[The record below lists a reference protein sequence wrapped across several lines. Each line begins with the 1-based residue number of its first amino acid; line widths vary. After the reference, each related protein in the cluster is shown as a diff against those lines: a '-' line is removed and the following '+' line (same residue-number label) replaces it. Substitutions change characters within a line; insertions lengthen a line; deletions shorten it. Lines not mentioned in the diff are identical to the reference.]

1 MTSDF
6 NRRTFLKAIGAGTA
20 ATAAPAILTAC
31 ATAPAEPAKPIGRV
45 IVIGGGY
52 GGATCAKYIR
62 MWSERRIEVFLIERN
77 AQFVSCPLSNLVLG
91 GSRQIGD
98 LTIGYE
104 KLREYGVQVIR
115 DEVTAI
121 AVDRKRVRLK
131 KIEDLPYDRL
141 VVSPGID
148 FMYDQIPGLNNP
160 EAQKTILHAWK
171 AGPETVALRKQL
183 EGMRDGGVYIL
194 SMPKVP
200 YRCPPGPYER
210 VSQVAALL
218 QDGEAA
224 VEGDH
229 ARRQRGHRVEEGPLP
244 RRLERSVQGN
254 HRVPAE
260 PGGEGRRR
268 QGHDRQDGV
277 RLVQGRRAERR
288 AAAARRAWSRS
299 QAKLI
304 TANNRWCGVNWQTT
318 ESIAV
323 AGHLRPRRRDAVRRG
338 DAEVGQHGQ
347 QSRQARG
354 VGDRRD
360 DDGPAAQPDA
370 DHQQHLLQL
379 RVRPGGDAR
388 RLGAPLE
395 PGEEGARDRSPG
407 SGGVSAQRSE
417 IEKQYA
423 DAWARNIWADTLG

>member
-1 MTSDF
+1 MASDF

-31 ATAPAEPAKPIGRV
+31 ATAPAEAPKPIGRV

-62 MWSERRIEVFLIERN
+62 MWSERRIEVFLIERE

-115 DEVTAI
+115 DEVTEI
-121 AVDRKRVRLK
+121 VVDRKRVRLK

-141 VVSPGID
+141 VVAPGID
-148 FMYDQIPGLNNP
+148 LMYDQIPGLNNP

-194 SMPKVP
+194 SMPKAP

-210 VSQVAALL
+210 VCQVAHYVKQAKPRSKVILL
-218 QDGEAA
+218 DGNPDVVSKKGLFMAA
-224 VEGDH
+224 WNDLYKGIIEYRPNQVAKDVDVKGMTIKTEFDSFKG
-229 ARRQRGHRVEEGPLP
+229 
-244 RRLERSVQGN
+244 SVLN
-254 HRVPAE
+254 VVPPQKA
-260 PGGEGRRR
+260 GLIA
-268 QGHDRQDGV
+268 Q
-277 RLVQGRRAERR
+277 
-288 AAAARRAWSRS
+288 

-304 TANNRWCGVNWQTT
+304 TANNRWCGVNWQTM
-318 ESIAV
+318 ESVAV
-323 AGHLRPRRRDAVRRG
+323 PGVYVLG
-338 DAEVGQHGQ
+338 DATLSAAAMPKSASMANNHAKIAASAIVATMTGQALNPTPTINNTCY
-347 QSRQARG
+347 SY
-354 VGDRRD
+354 VSDREAMHVDSVHRW
-360 DDGPAAQPDA
+360 DA
-370 DHQQHLLQL
+370 
-379 RVRPGGDAR
+379 GKKT
-388 RLGAPLE
+388 LE
-395 PGEEGARDRSPG
+395 PVAG

-417 IEKQYA
+417 LEKQYA
-423 DAWARNIWADTLG
+423 DAWARNIWSDTLG